1 VEVRKYLS
9 VCSELDDLSV
19 CSELDDLS
27 VCSELDDL
35 SVCSELDDLSVC
47 SELDDLSV
55 CSELDDLSVCL
66 LVNPLGPGESQSYIS
81 RLSEDDGPS
90 KIGSLVRQQNMPVYT
105 FVLYE
110 YVHQQ
115 IMIIYHYAV
124 HVELL
129 FGQ

>member
-1 VEVRKYLS
+1 MI
-9 VCSELDDLSV
+9 
-19 CSELDDLS
+19 
-27 VCSELDDL
+27 
-35 SVCSELDDLSVC
+35 
-47 SELDDLSV
+47 
-55 CSELDDLSVCL
+55 CL
-66 LVNPLGPGESQSYIS
+66 YGEPLGPGESQSYIS
-81 RLSEDDGPS
+81 QLSKDDGPS
-90 KIGSLVRQQNMPVYT
+90 KIGSLVRQQNMPAKGQCTVYS